1 MELKIKKRI
10 KDLDL
15 TYIDC
20 FHFINEVK
28 EDWSIV
34 NKIKLVKLYTK
45 KDISKVV
52 VSDINKAF
60 NIIIEVLNQYKPKE
74 VPIYLEYEGKEYEL
88 QQDFFKLPAGWYI
101 DSGNADF
108 EKVPELLPAFAY
120 IEKGM
125 GYAET
130 DENSNIINPL
140 KERAKVFKRNMNV
153 SQYLDLTGFFLLKH
167 KQYKVFSI
175 LMKNNP
181 PKQKSKRSL
190 NGKILFTL
198 WLKNLKRLGKR
209 LLK

>member
-1 MELKIKKRI
+1 MELKIKSRL

-20 FHFINEVK
+20 YHFINEVQ

-45 KDISKVV
+45 KDVSKVV

-60 NIIIEVLNQYKPKE
+60 NVIINVLNKYKPKE
-74 VPIYLEYEGKEYEL
+74 VPLSLEFEGKEYEL
-88 QQDFFKLPAGWYI
+88 QVDFFKLPAGWYI
-101 DSGNADF
+101 DSSGADF

-120 IEKGM
+120 LEKGM
-125 GYAET
+125 SYAET

-140 KERAKVFKRNMNV
+140 KERAEIFKKNMNV
-153 SQYLDLTGFFLLKH
+153 SQYLDLTGFFLLKQ

-175 LMKNNP
+175 LMKHNP
-181 PKQKSKRSL
+181 PKQKNKRLSS
-190 NGKILFTL
+190 GKILFTL
-198 WLKNLKRLGKR
+198 WLKNLKQLGKR
-209 LLK
+209 LLR

>member
-1 MELKIKKRI
+1 MELKIKSRL

-20 FHFINEVK
+20 YHFINEVQ

-45 KDISKVV
+45 KDVSKVV

-60 NIIIEVLNQYKPKE
+60 NVIIGVLNKYKPKE
-74 VPIYLEYEGKEYEL
+74 VPLSLEFDGKEYEL
-88 QQDFFKLPAGWYI
+88 QVDFFKLPAGWYI
-101 DSGNADF
+101 DSSGADF

-120 IEKGM
+120 LEKGM

-140 KERAKVFKRNMNV
+140 KERAKVFKDNMNV
-153 SQYLDLTGFFLLKH
+153 SQYLDLTGFFLLKQ
-167 KQYKVFSI
+167 KQYKIFSI

-181 PKQKSKRSL
+181 PKQKSKRLLS
-190 NGKILFTL
+190 GRRLFTL

>member
-1 MELKIKKRI
+1 MKLEIKKRI

-45 KDISKVV
+45 KDISNVV

-101 DSGNADF
+101 DSGDADF
-108 EKVPELLPAFAY
+108 EKVPELLPAFSY

-130 DENSNIINPL
+130 DENSNILNPL
-140 KERAKVFKRNMNV
+140 KERAEVFKRNMNI
-153 SQYLDLTGFFLLKH
+153 SQYLDLTGFFLLKQ
-167 KQYKVFSI
+167 KQYNLSYI
-175 LMKNNP
+175 LTQATTQ
-181 PKQKSKRSL
+181 KQKKKRLSS
-190 NGKILFTL
+190 GKRLFTL
-198 WLKNLKRLGKR
+198 WLKSLKRLGKK

>member
-60 NIIIEVLNQYKPKE
+60 NIVIEVLNQYKPKE
-74 VPIYLEYEGKEYEL
+74 VPIYLEFEGKEYQL
-88 QQDFFKLPAGWYI
+88 QEDFFKLPAGWFI
-101 DSGNADF
+101 DSSVADF

-125 GYAET
+125 KYAET
-130 DENSNIINPL
+130 DEHSNVLNPL
-140 KERAKVFKRNMNV
+140 KKRAEVFKRNMNV
-153 SQYLDLTGFFLLKH
+153 SQYLDLTGFFLLKQ
-167 KQYKVFSI
+167 KQYRLSYI
-175 LMKNNP
+175 LTQNIATK
-181 PKQKSKRSL
+181 KKSKSL
-190 NGKILFTL
+190 MNGRRLFTL